1 MSLKK
6 VELKVLSELMK
17 NSKQSDR
24 ELAKIIGVSQPT
36 VTRTRARLEKEGV
49 IQEYTAIPDFAKLG
63 YEILAITFV
72 KLRKVL
78 SPAELDKAR
87 KDSVETMKTAPKEI
101 ILLERGVGLGSD
113 WTFITL
119 HKTYASYLKFRE
131 WLTHFSFLEMTGI
144 ESFLVSLK
152 DKIRYKPLT
161 FKTLADHIL
170 ELENKEKE

>member
-1 MSLKK
+1 
-6 VELKVLSELMK
+6 MK

-24 ELAKIIGVSQPT
+24 ELAKVVGVSQPT
-36 VTRTRARLEKEGV
+36 VTWTRARLEKEGI
-49 IQEYTAIPDFAKLG
+49 IQEYTAVPNFTKLG
-63 YEILAITFV
+63 YEIMAVTFV

-113 WTFITL
+113 GTFITL
-119 HKTYASYLKFRE
+119 HKNYASYLKFRE
-131 WLTHFSFLEMTGI
+131 WLTHFAFLEMTGI

-161 FKTLADHIL
+161 FKTLADHML
-170 ELENKEKE
+170 ASKDEEE